1 MVIMDYSIELDCDIE
16 KLSKI
21 LTDYENLP
29 NYLPRQLKKIEIV
42 SETDNYKTIMAT
54 IFVRSLIKKEFLQ
67 TVKIRKKSEN
77 NLFGEVLD
85 GFAKGTKITISI
97 LMQEG
102 KTLCKVS
109 TDIKLSL
116 KTVMILPIIK
126 TEYRGFLSNVFNK
139 IIANMKDKENV
150 KLGCY

>member
-1 MVIMDYSIELDCDIE
+1 MDYSIELDCDIK
-16 KLSKI
+16 KLFKI

-42 SETDNYKTIMAT
+42 NETDNYKTIRAT
-54 IFVRSLIKKEFLQ
+54 IFIRSLIKKEFLQ
-67 TVKIRKKSEN
+67 TIKIGKKSEN
-77 NLFGEVLD
+77 ILFGEVLD
-85 GFAKGTKITISI
+85 GFAKGTEVTISI
-97 LMQEG
+97 LTQEG

-109 TDIKLSL
+109 TNIKLSL

-126 TEYRGFLSNVFNK
+126 TEYRGFLSSVFNK

-150 KLGCY
+150 KFGCY